1 MTKRFT
7 LLQNDKILLSRGDK
21 VIPAKE
27 FAVLL
32 DAEELKSRV
41 EAELKKLQKKTE
53 QKCKELKAKARE
65 AGFQEG
71 LLQFNKH
78 VVALEE
84 KKRQLY
90 HETQRLIIPLALKAA
105 KKIVAQ
111 ELKLHPDIIVDIV
124 KQTLKPVLQNHRIKI
139 FVNKEDKNILES
151 NKDSI
156 KSILEQVETFS
167 IEDRPDIEQGSC
179 IIETESGIINATL
192 DNQWKALEAAFQGFM
207 KK

>member
-1 MTKRFT
+1 MIKRFT
-7 LLQNDKILLSRGDK
+7 LLQNDKILLGGSDK

-27 FAVLL
+27 FTVLL
-32 DAEELKSRV
+32 DAKELKDRIES
-41 EAELKKLQKKTE
+41 ELKELQKKTE
-53 QKCKELKAKARE
+53 LKCKELKAKARE
-65 AGFQEG
+65 VGFQEG
-71 LLQFNKH
+71 LVQFNKH

-90 HETQRLIIPLALKAA
+90 HEMQRLIIPLALKAA

-111 ELKLHPDIIVDIV
+111 ELKLHPDSIVDIV

-151 NKDSI
+151 HKDSI
-156 KSILEQVETFS
+156 KSILEQVETFTL
-167 IEDRPDIEQGSC
+167 EDRPDIEQGGC

>member
-7 LLQNDKILLSRGDK
+7 LLEKDK
-21 VIPAKE
+21 VLISKNEKFIPAKE
-27 FAVLL
+27 FSTLL
-32 DAEELKSRV
+32 DAEELKAKV
-41 EAELKKLQKKTE
+41 EEEIKQLKKATE
-53 QKCKELKAKARE
+53 KKCKELRETARKE
-65 AGFQEG
+65 GFQEG
-71 LLQFNKH
+71 LEQFNEH
-78 VVALEE
+78 IIALEE

-105 KKIVAQ
+105 KKVVAQ
-111 ELKLHPDIIVDIV
+111 ELKLHADIIVEIV

-139 FVNKEDKNILES
+139 FVNKEDRAALES

-156 KSILEQVETFS
+156 KSILEQVETLS
-167 IEDRPDIEQGSC
+167 IEDRPDIERGGC

-207 KK
+207 KN

>member
-1 MTKRFT
+1 MIKRFT
-7 LLQNDKILLSRGDK
+7 LLQNDKILLGRSNK

-27 FAVLL
+27 FGVLL
-32 DAEELKSRV
+32 DAKELKGRIES
-41 EAELKKLQKKTE
+41 ELKELQKKTE
-53 QKCKELKAKARE
+53 LKCKELKAKARE
-65 AGFQEG
+65 VGFQEG
-71 LLQFNKH
+71 LEQFNKH

-90 HETQRLIIPLALKAA
+90 HEMQRLIIPLALKAA

-111 ELKLHPDIIVDIV
+111 ELKLHPDSIVDIV
-124 KQTLKPVLQNHRIKI
+124 KKTLKPVLQNYRIKI

-151 NKDSI
+151 HKDSI

-167 IEDRPDIEQGSC
+167 LEDRPDIEQGGC

-192 DNQWKALEAAFQGFM
+192 DNQWKALEAAFQDFM

>member
-1 MTKRFT
+1 MAKKFT
-7 LLQNDKILLSRGDK
+7 LLKKDKILIGRK
-21 VIPAKE
+21 EKFIPAKE

-32 DAEELKSRV
+32 DAEELKSHI
-41 EAELKKLQKKTE
+41 ELEIQQLKKKTE
-53 QKCKELKAKARE
+53 KKCKELQGTAERE
-65 AGFQEG
+65 GFQEG
-71 LLQFNKH
+71 LVQFNKH
-78 VVALEE
+78 IVALEE

-111 ELKLHPDIIVDIV
+111 ELKLHADVIVEIV

-139 FVNKEDKNILES
+139 FVNKEDRNALES

-167 IEDRPDIEQGSC
+167 IEDRPDIEQGGC

-207 KK
+207 KN

>member
-1 MTKRFT
+1 MAKRFT
-7 LLQNDKILLSRGDK
+7 LLKNDKVLISRKEK

-32 DAEELKSRV
+32 DAEELKSHI
-41 EAELKKLQKKTE
+41 ELEIKELKKKTE
-53 QKCKELKAKARE
+53 KKCKELEAKARD

-71 LLQFNKH
+71 LLEFNKH

-105 KKIVAQ
+105 KKIVSQ
-111 ELKLHPDIIVDIV
+111 ELKLNPNVIVEIV
-124 KQTLKPVLQNHRIKI
+124 KQTLKPVLQNHRIRI
-139 FVNKEDKNILES
+139 FVNKEDRNVLES

-167 IEDRPDIEQGSC
+167 IEDRPDIEQGGC
-179 IIETESGIINATL
+179 IIETEFGIINATL

-207 KK
+207 KN

>member
-1 MTKRFT
+1 MVKKFI
-7 LLQNDKILLSRGDK
+7 LLKENKILIDGNQK
-21 VIPAKE
+21 FIPAKE

-32 DAEELKSRV
+32 DAKELRNRV
-41 EAELKKLQKKTE
+41 ELEIEQLKKNTE
-53 QKCKELKAKARE
+53 KKCKKLRTTARNE
-65 AGFQEG
+65 GFQEG
-71 LLQFNKH
+71 LIQFNQH
-78 VVALEE
+78 IVALEE

-111 ELKLHPDIIVDIV
+111 ELKLHVDVIVEIV

-139 FVNKEDKNILES
+139 FVNKEDRTALEA

-156 KSILEQVETFS
+156 KSILEQIETLS
-167 IEDRPDIEQGSC
+167 IEDRPDIERGGC

-207 KK
+207 KN

>member
-1 MTKRFT
+1 MAKRFT
-7 LLQNDKILLSRGDK
+7 LLKNDKVLISRK
-21 VIPAKE
+21 EKFIPAKE

-32 DAEELKSRV
+32 DAEELKSHV
-41 EAELKKLQKKTE
+41 ELEIKELKKKTE
-53 QKCKELKAKARE
+53 KKCKELEAKARD

-71 LLQFNKH
+71 LLEFNKH

-105 KKIVAQ
+105 KKIVSQ
-111 ELKLHPDIIVDIV
+111 ELKLNPNVIVEIV
-124 KQTLKPVLQNHRIKI
+124 KQTLKPVLQNHRIRI
-139 FVNKEDKNILES
+139 FVNKEDRNVLES

-167 IEDRPDIEQGSC
+167 IEDRPDIEQGGC

-207 KK
+207 KN

>member
-7 LLQNDKILLSRGDK
+7 LLKNDKVLLTGKEK

-27 FAVLL
+27 FGILV
-32 DAEELKSRV
+32 DAEELKSRIEQEIKEV
-41 EAELKKLQKKTE
+41 KKRSEK
-53 QKCKELKAKARE
+53 KCKELEAKARD

-90 HETQRLIIPLALKAA
+90 HEMQRLIIPLALKAA

-111 ELKLHPDIIVDIV
+111 ELKIHPDVIVEIV

-139 FVNKEDKNILES
+139 FVNKEDRNILES

-167 IEDRPDIEQGSC
+167 IEDRPDIEQGGC

>member
-7 LLQNDKILLSRGDK
+7 LLQRDKILIGK
-21 VIPAKE
+21 NEKFIPAKE
-27 FAVLL
+27 FSTLL
-32 DAEELKSRV
+32 DAEELKNRV
-41 EAELKKLQKKTE
+41 EEEIKQLKKATE
-53 QKCKELKAKARE
+53 KKCKELKETARTE
-65 AGFQEG
+65 GFQEG
-71 LLQFNKH
+71 LEQFNQH
-78 VVALEE
+78 IIALEE

-105 KKIVAQ
+105 KKVVAQ
-111 ELKLHPDIIVDIV
+111 ELKLHADVIVEIV

-139 FVNKEDKNILES
+139 FVNKEDRAALES

-156 KSILEQVETFS
+156 KSILEQVETLS
-167 IEDRPDIEQGSC
+167 IEDRPDIERGGC

-207 KK
+207 KN

>member
-7 LLQNDKILLSRGDK
+7 LLKKDK
-21 VIPAKE
+21 VLIGKNEKFIPAKE
-27 FAVLL
+27 FAILL
-32 DAEELKSRV
+32 DAKELKTRV
-41 EAELKKLQKKTE
+41 EQELKQLKTTTE
-53 QKCKELKAKARE
+53 KKCKELKETARAE
-65 AGFQEG
+65 GFQEG
-71 LLQFNKH
+71 LEQFNQH
-78 VVALEE
+78 IVSLEE

-111 ELKLHPDIIVDIV
+111 ELKLHADVIVEIV

-139 FVNKEDKNILES
+139 FVNKEDRAALES

-156 KSILEQVETFS
+156 KSILEQVETLS
-167 IEDRPDIEQGSC
+167 IEDRPDIERGGC

-207 KK
+207 KN

>member
-1 MTKRFT
+1 MIKRFT
-7 LLQNDKILLSRGDK
+7 LLQNDKILLGGSDK

-32 DAEELKSRV
+32 DAKELKGRIES
-41 EAELKKLQKKTE
+41 ELKELQKKTE
-53 QKCKELKAKARE
+53 LKCKELKAKARE
-65 AGFQEG
+65 VGFQEG
-71 LLQFNKH
+71 LVQFNKH

-90 HETQRLIIPLALKAA
+90 HEMQRLIIPLALKAA

-111 ELKLHPDIIVDIV
+111 ELKLHPDSIVDIV

-151 NKDSI
+151 HKDSI

-167 IEDRPDIEQGSC
+167 LEDRPDIEQGGC

>member
-1 MTKRFT
+1 MAKRFT
-7 LLQNDKILLSRGDK
+7 LLKNDKVLISRKEK

-32 DAEELKSRV
+32 DAEELKSHI
-41 EAELKKLQKKTE
+41 EFEIKELKKKTE
-53 QKCKELKAKARE
+53 KKCKELEAKARD

-71 LLQFNKH
+71 LLEFNKH

-105 KKIVAQ
+105 KKIVSQ
-111 ELKLHPDIIVDIV
+111 ELKLNPNVIVEIV
-124 KQTLKPVLQNHRIKI
+124 KQTLKPVLQNHRIRI
-139 FVNKEDKNILES
+139 FVNKEDRNVLES

-167 IEDRPDIEQGSC
+167 IEDRPDIEEGGC

-207 KK
+207 KN

>member
-1 MTKRFT
+1 MAKRFT
-7 LLQNDKILLSRGDK
+7 LLKRDK
-21 VIPAKE
+21 VLIGKNEKFIPAKE
-27 FAVLL
+27 FSTLL
-32 DAEELKSRV
+32 DAEELKDEV
-41 EAELKKLQKKTE
+41 EEEIKQLKKTTE
-53 QKCKELKAKARE
+53 KKCKELKETARTE
-65 AGFQEG
+65 GFQEG
-71 LLQFNKH
+71 LEQFNQH
-78 VVALEE
+78 VIALEE

-111 ELKLHPDIIVDIV
+111 ELKLHADVIVEIV

-139 FVNKEDKNILES
+139 FVNKEDKAALES

-156 KSILEQVETFS
+156 KSILEQVETLS
-167 IEDRPDIEQGSC
+167 IEDRPDIERGGC

-207 KK
+207 KN

>member
-7 LLQNDKILLSRGDK
+7 LLKKDK
-21 VIPAKE
+21 VLINKNEKFIPAKE
-27 FAVLL
+27 FSTLL
-32 DAEELKSRV
+32 DAEEIKNQV
-41 EAELKKLQKKTE
+41 EQEIKQLKKATE
-53 QKCKELKAKARE
+53 KKCKELKETARKE
-65 AGFQEG
+65 GFQKG
-71 LLQFNKH
+71 LEQFNEH
-78 VVALEE
+78 IIALEE

-111 ELKLHPDIIVDIV
+111 ELKLHADIIVEIV

-139 FVNKEDKNILES
+139 FVNKEDRVALES

-156 KSILEQVETFS
+156 KSILEQVETLS
-167 IEDRPDIEQGSC
+167 IEDRPDIERGGC

-207 KK
+207 KN